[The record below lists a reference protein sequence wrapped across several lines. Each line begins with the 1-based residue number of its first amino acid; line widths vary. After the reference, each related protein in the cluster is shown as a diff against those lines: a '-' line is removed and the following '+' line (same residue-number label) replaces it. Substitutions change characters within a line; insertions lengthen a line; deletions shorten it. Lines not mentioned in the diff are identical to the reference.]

1 MKIYEIKCR
10 KVFAEPG
17 KYVYIAE
24 AEVEESDGSAT
35 FVAIQKYDGLD
46 MTVAKQ
52 GMYNFMCGD
61 GGDPAE
67 EFLEEYTS
75 VDGVSESA
83 YAEVF
88 RKLFDVI
95 GMLEGC

>member
-35 FVAIQKYDGLD
+35 FVAIQKYEGLD

-67 EFLEEYTS
+67 EFLEEYTAIDDAADS
-75 VDGVSESA
+75 V

-88 RKLFDVI
+88 RKLVNVI
-95 GMLEGC
+95 EMLEGC

>member
-10 KVFAEPG
+10 RVFAEPG
-17 KYVYIAE
+17 QYAYIAE
-24 AEVEESDGSAT
+24 AQVEEEGGNDT
-35 FVAIQKYDGLD
+35 FVAIQEYDGLD

-52 GMYNFMCGD
+52 GMYDFLCGD

-75 VDGVSESA
+75 VEDAAGSA

-88 RKLFDVI
+88 RKLVEVI
-95 GMLEGC
+95 GMLGGC

>member
-17 KYVYIAE
+17 QYAYIAE
-24 AEVEESDGSAT
+24 AQVEEDGT
-35 FVAIQKYDGLD
+35 DVFVAIQEYDGLD
-46 MTVAKQ
+46 MTVSKQ
-52 GMYNFMCGD
+52 GMYDFLCGD

-67 EFLEEYTS
+67 EFLEEYTAI
-75 VDGVSESA
+75 DDAADSA

-88 RKLFDVI
+88 RKLVNVI
-95 GMLEGC
+95 EMLGGC